1 MQIGDTLGAAV
12 DHGTGPIAGAS
23 SKSWMRAVL
32 AAELEEVE
40 DEILKAAAAKAS
52 PALRGY
58 EP

>member
-1 MQIGDTLGAAV
+1 
-12 DHGTGPIAGAS
+12 
-23 SKSWMRAVL
+23 MRAVL

-40 DEILKAAAAKAS
+40 DELLKAAAAKAS